1 MWVPLGRTPGGEK
14 GGTMKLV
21 KVLLIVVVVL
31 VLLAVAGGIAAFAY
45 VDSWAK
51 KGIERGG
58 TYALGVETTVG
69 SADVGLLGGTF
80 GLSDL
85 KVANVAGYQ
94 APHFL
99 TLGDGSVA
107 VSLGTLREPTIV
119 LPHLK
124 LDTVDVRLEKKD
136 GAANYSVILDNLK
149 KVGSDKPVPAGEEK
163 KYIVDDLSI
172 GHITVH
178 VDLIGSAGAP
188 GAIGEAIGSLT
199 KVTVPIDE
207 VKLQNVGKAEGGL
220 TMGQLTSVIV
230 RAVLVAAAEQ
240 GKGLIPADILGDLE
254 GRLAALGD
262 LSKLDLKVIGDV
274 KGKVEE
280 LGKAAEDVQKKVQ
293 DAAKEGEKALDEA
306 KKRLEG
312 LIPKKREENK

>member
-1 MWVPLGRTPGGEK
+1 
-14 GGTMKLV
+14 MKLI
-21 KVLLIVVVVL
+21 KVLLIVVVVIV
-31 VLLAVAGGIAAFAY
+31 VLLSGAAIGLFMYA
-45 VDSWAK
+45 DALAK

-58 TYALGVETTVG
+58 TYALGVETKVG
-69 SADVGLLGGTF
+69 STDVGLLDGTF
-80 GLSDL
+80 DMSDL
-85 KVANVAGYQ
+85 RVANVAGYPG
-94 APHFL
+94 PHFL
-99 TLGDGSVA
+99 TLADGSVA
-107 VSLGTLREPTIV
+107 VSLGSLRQQTVV
-119 LPHLK
+119 LPHLR
-124 LDTVDVRLEKKD
+124 LDELDVRLEKKD
-136 GAANYSVILDNLK
+136 GATNYNVILENLK

-163 KYIVDDLSI
+163 KYIVNDLSI

-178 VDLIGSAGAP
+178 VDLIGSAGVP
-188 GAIGEAIGSLT
+188 GAVGEAIGSLT

-262 LSKLDLKVIGDV
+262 LSNLDLKVIGDV

-280 LGKAAEDVQKKVQ
+280 LGRAAEDLKKQ
-293 DAAKEGEKALDEA
+293 GEGALDEA

-312 LIPKKREENK
+312 LIPKKKEGK